1 LDAQAAAL
9 AGRRGVAGAG
19 AARGEPMISVGKRLA
34 RRTGIGARLKRLG
47 ERHPALVWWPRVLRL
62 GLFQFAVGLALAPI
76 TGTLNRVLIGDLLIP
91 AVAVGFLIS
100 LHYFVSPVRAIV
112 GFHTDRRRAVGRWR
126 TPFIVLGLMLTYGG
140 LALAPFALILLGGDG
155 VLSFWPAMAVC
166 SAIFLAYGLGI
177 NIVETTF
184 LALVGD
190 ITPPRE
196 RGRVLAILWMMLV
209 LGTIASSLVMSVLLQ
224 RYSHAQL
231 IKVMQGSAVVFVV
244 LAWLALHNQ
253 ERLKPNGQLAAT
265 IEDVPI
271 RATLWQSLRVLARQ
285 RALRGLFGVLF
296 IATVAFGTHDV
307 LLEPFGAQV
316 LGMSVAATTQ
326 LTAFWGVA
334 MLLAIGLAGVWLRG
348 KRSPLAL
355 IAAGCIIGVLGF
367 TLVNMSIPAQSTS
380 IFRGGVWAIGMGRGL
395 FLVGSVTLVMS
406 LADSRHVGLFLG
418 LWGVMQA
425 LAQGIGLLGGGLLRD
440 AVGAAGDIAAGYAV
454 VYGLSG
460 ALLLVA
466 LALLGALRLGRLL
479 RAGTLRSPWAAL
491 QDVPGD
497 QLVF

>member
-1 LDAQAAAL
+1 MI
-9 AGRRGVAGAG
+9 GAT
-19 AARGEPMISVGKRLA
+19 KRLA
-34 RRTGIGARLKRLG
+34 RRTGIGARLRRLA
-47 ERHPALVWWPRVLRL
+47 ERHPALVWWLRVLRL

-112 GFHTDRRRAVGRWR
+112 GFHTDRRRSLGRWR
-126 TPFIVLGLMLTYGG
+126 TPYIVLGLMLTYGG

-155 VLSFWPAMAVC
+155 VLTFWPAMAVC

-209 LGTIASSLVMSVLLQ
+209 LGTIVSSLVMSVLLQ
-224 RYSHAQL
+224 RYSHGQL
-231 IKVMQGSAVVFVV
+231 ISVMQGSAIAFVF

-253 ERLKPNGQLAAT
+253 ERLKPNGQLVAT
-265 IEDVPI
+265 AEDSAV
-271 RATLWQSLRVLARQ
+271 RATLWESLRVLAGQ

-296 IATVAFGTHDV
+296 LATAAFGTHDV

-316 LGMSVAATTQ
+316 LRMSVAATTL

-334 MLLAIGLAGVWLRG
+334 MLLAIALAGFWLRRR
-348 KRSPLAL
+348 RSPLSL
-355 IAAGCIIGVLGF
+355 IAAGCIVGIAGF
-367 TLVNMSIPAQSTS
+367 MLVNTSIPSHSVA

-406 LADSRHVGLFLG
+406 LADSAHVGLFLG

-425 LAQGIGLLGGGLLRD
+425 LAQGIGLLGGGVVRD
-440 AVGAAGDIAAGYAV
+440 TVGGASGDVAAGYGV

-460 ALLLVA
+460 ALLLLA
-466 LALLGALRLGRLL
+466 LVLLGALRLGRHLQ
-479 RAGTLRSPWAAL
+479 AGTLRSPWAAL

>member
-1 LDAQAAAL
+1 MI
-9 AGRRGVAGAG
+9 GA
-19 AARGEPMISVGKRLA
+19 SKRLV
-34 RRTGIGARLKRLG
+34 RRTGIGARLRRLG

-76 TGTLNRVLIGDLLIP
+76 TGTLNRVLIGDMLIP
-91 AVAVGFLIS
+91 ALAVGFLIS
-100 LHYFVSPVRAIV
+100 LHYFVSPIRAIV

-126 TPFIVLGLMLTYGG
+126 TPYIVLGLMLTYGG

-155 VLSFWPAMAVC
+155 VLTFWPAMAVC
-166 SAIFLAYGLGI
+166 SAIFLAYGIGI

-190 ITPPRE
+190 ITPPHE

-209 LGTIASSLVMSVLLQ
+209 LGTIVSSLVMSVLLQ
-224 RYSHAQL
+224 RYSHPQL
-231 IKVMQGSAVVFVV
+231 ISVMQGSAIVFVL

-253 ERLKPNGQLAAT
+253 ERLKPNGQLAT
-265 IEDVPI
+265 TVEDVPI
-271 RATLWQSLRVLARQ
+271 RATLWQSLRVLAGQ
-285 RALRGLFGVLF
+285 RALRGLFVVLF
-296 IATVAFGTHDV
+296 VATTAFGTHDV

-316 LGMSVAATTQ
+316 LGMSVSATTQ

-334 MLLAIGLAGVWLRG
+334 MLLAIALAGVWLRQR
-348 KRSPLAL
+348 RSPLLL
-355 IAAGCIIGVLGF
+355 IGGGCLVGVAGF
-367 TLVNMSIPAQSTS
+367 MLVNLSIPTHSTAV
-380 IFRGGVWAIGMGRGL
+380 FRSGVWAIGMGRGL

-406 LADSRHVGLFLG
+406 LADSGHVGLFLG

-425 LAQGIGLLGGGLLRD
+425 LAQGIGLLGGGVLRD
-440 AVGAAGDIAAGYAV
+440 TIGAVDIAAGYAA

-460 ALLLVA
+460 VLLLLA
-466 LALLGALRLGRLL
+466 LALLGALRLGRQL